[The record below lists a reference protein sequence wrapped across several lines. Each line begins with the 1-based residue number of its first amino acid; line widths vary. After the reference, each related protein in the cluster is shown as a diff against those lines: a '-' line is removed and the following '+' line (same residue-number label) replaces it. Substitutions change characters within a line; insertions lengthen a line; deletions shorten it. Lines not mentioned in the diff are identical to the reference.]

1 MVLNLKIKK
10 NTIKL
15 NVHYN
20 SVCFSAFPNLRY
32 NNEVVDGFTLDKN
45 EEVSLQRCFCQLKIN
60 FEHTQKKKKRKWSL
74 VPFWKEI
81 IL

>member
-45 EEVSLQRCFCQLKIN
+45 EEVSLQKNSDKL
-60 FEHTQKKKKRKWSL
+60 
-74 VPFWKEI
+74 
-81 IL
+81 